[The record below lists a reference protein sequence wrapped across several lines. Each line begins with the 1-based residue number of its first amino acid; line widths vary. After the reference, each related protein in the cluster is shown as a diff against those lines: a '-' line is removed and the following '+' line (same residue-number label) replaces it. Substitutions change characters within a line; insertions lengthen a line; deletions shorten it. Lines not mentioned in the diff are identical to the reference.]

1 MSREQKLMAGPGKPS
16 KRALPA
22 WWLVFIKEITELWIG
37 GKALA
42 LVFIYSVFLGIV
54 TFVIASN
61 GELRL
66 IPPKEMVY
74 EAIKNVIAISLLIG
88 LIISADSLSGERER
102 NTLEALLLTSASRRQ
117 IIVGKFLAAI
127 TVWPVA
133 FVIAMPTVK
142 LLSQGDAIFG
152 PGILWGAIVGTVLV
166 LGYVGLGMLVS
177 YWSNSNRTSYFVS
190 MGIYTLILIPAQLPG
205 EAQTGVMG
213 QLLQW
218 MNPLAAVNQFLLNI
232 LVHSFNFSEHIVWLE
247 APVALAILTLGI
259 LFMYAAPGLRLEEGR
274 GSRLWIRFS
283 RAIGLGVI
291 VTAIFIIGT
300 SPALALQT
308 WTDPDQPVQISV
320 NMEAKTVKAS
330 DSIFFDTV
338 VTNTAA
344 EPSPMILVA
353 MNIINLEHEGE
364 AIDPEDWSPERT
376 QSIDSLAAGQSA
388 TLSWR
393 VNAILDGELMIYMV
407 AIPQPEGKHVISH
420 PIASPGIHL
429 TVTPFTKLSPMG
441 VLPVAMGGPLLLL
454 MIIYFVN
461 LRRNQNV
468 DMGGSL

>member
-1 MSREQKLMAGPGKPS
+1 MSSEQKMMAGPGKRS
-16 KRALPA
+16 TSALPA
-22 WWLVFIKEITELWIG
+22 WWLVFIQEATELWIG

-42 LVFIYSVFLGIV
+42 LVFAYTVFLGVI

-61 GELRL
+61 SELRL
-66 IPPKEMVY
+66 TALKEMVY
-74 EAIKNVIAISLLIG
+74 EAIKAVIAVSLLIG

-102 NTLEALLLTSASRRQ
+102 NTLESLLLTSASRRQ
-117 IIVGKFLAAI
+117 IIVGKFLAAF
-127 TVWPVA
+127 TFWPIA

-142 LLSQGDAIFG
+142 LLSQGDAIIG
-152 PGILWGAIVGTVLV
+152 PGLLWGAILGTVLV
-166 LGYVGLGMLVS
+166 LAFVGLGMLVS

-190 MGIYTLILIPAQLPG
+190 LGIYVMILIPAQWPG
-205 EAQTGVMG
+205 EDQIGVMG

-218 MNPLAAVNQFLLNI
+218 MNPLAAVNHFLSKI
-232 LVHSFNFSEHIVWLE
+232 LMNSGNFSEHLVWLE
-247 APVALAILTLGI
+247 APVAFAILILGV
-259 LFMYAAPGLRLEEGR
+259 LFIYAAPGLRLQEGR
-274 GSRLWIRFS
+274 GSRLWMRFS

-291 VTAIFIIGT
+291 VTAVFMTGT

-338 VTNTAA
+338 VTNTTA
-344 EPSPMILVA
+344 EASPMILVA
-353 MNIINLEHEGE
+353 MNIINLEQAGE
-364 AIDPEDWSPERT
+364 AIDPEDWSSERT
-376 QSIDSLAAGQSA
+376 QSIDSLAAGQSV
-388 TLSWR
+388 TLSWK
-393 VNAILDGELMIYMV
+393 VNAILDGDVMIYMV

-441 VLPVAMGGPLLLL
+441 VLPVALGGPLLLL
-454 MIIYFVN
+454 LIIYFVS
-461 LRRNQNV
+461 LSRNQNV